1 MSVKKTAEAVGVLAV
16 VLGLVFVG
24 YELRQ
29 NNRLAR
35 AAAYQSIGIA
45 TAEAWIDM
53 SRDERA
59 INLLFVAPLDS
70 LDETDWAG
78 ALVEWTGWVRLL
90 ETLMLQIE
98 QGILPPDAV
107 ERLGFV
113 WATESLSEP
122 LFSCVWPFIKKDVS
136 PGVIAF
142 VESKHAPDQFDCN
155 QYRLPA
161 RW

>member
-1 MSVKKTAEAVGVLAV
+1 MSGKKVAEVVGVLAV
-16 VLGLVFVG
+16 VVSLVFVG

-29 NNRLAR
+29 NNRLAL

-59 INLLFVAPLDS
+59 INLLFVASLDS
-70 LDETDWAG
+70 LDEVDWAG

-90 ETLMLQIE
+90 ETLQLQIE
-98 QGILPPDAV
+98 LGILPPDAV

-122 LFSCVWPFIKKDVS
+122 MFSCLWPMIKRDVS
-136 PGVIAF
+136 PSVIAL
-142 VESKHAPDQFDCN
+142 VESKHEPDQFDCTR
-155 QYRLPA
+155 YRLPA

>member
-1 MSVKKTAEAVGVLAV
+1 MAEVVGVLAV
-16 VLGLVFVG
+16 VVSLVFVG

-29 NNRLAR
+29 NNRLAL

-59 INLLFVAPLDS
+59 VHLLFVAPLDS

-90 ETLMLQIE
+90 ETLQLQIE
-98 QGILPPDAV
+98 LGVLPSDAV

-122 LFSCVWPFIKKDVS
+122 LFSCLWPMIKRDVS
-136 PGVIAF
+136 APVIAL
-142 VESKHAPDQFDCN
+142 VESKHPPDQFDCS
-155 QYRLPA
+155 QYRLPG